1 MADSNTDLFMD
12 ADIWILSFYVSQ
24 NGFNYSF

>member
-1 MADSNTDLFMD
+1 MADSNIALFMG
-12 ADIWILSFYVSQ
+12 ADIWIWSFYVLQ